1 MQLSKI
7 CLTSYRVEGPDAAKK
22 AAAYDVEIE
31 VDDPKKEAMRDFMMS
46 PQSQS
51 VSSLH
56 IKYFMYVYYV
66 DHQGTLYYY
75 SITYCSL
82 IGFFSS

>member
-1 MQLSKI
+1 
-7 CLTSYRVEGPDAAKK
+7 
-22 AAAYDVEIE
+22 
-31 VDDPKKEAMRDFMMS
+31 MRDFMMS

>member
-1 MQLSKI
+1 MSLSKI

-51 VSSLH
+51 VRFLH
-56 IKYFMYVYYV
+56 MKLLFILYVI
-66 DHQGTLYYY
+66 L
-75 SITYCSL
+75 ITKIYQTFIILSQTVL
-82 IGFFSS
+82 

>member
-1 MQLSKI
+1 MSNI
-7 CLTSYRVEGPDAAKK
+7 TSYRVEGPDAAKK

-51 VSSLH
+51 VRFLH
-56 IKYFMYVYYV
+56 MKLLFIVYIIQISKIY
-66 DHQGTLYYY
+66 HFFIYY
-75 SITYCSL
+75 SFKYCSL
-82 IGFFSS
+82 ILVSPF

>member
-1 MQLSKI
+1 MSLYKI
-7 CLTSYRVEGPDAAKK
+7 VKLSYRVEGPDAAKK

-51 VSSLH
+51 VRFLH
-56 IKYFMYVYYV
+56 MKLLSIVYIIQISKINHFLFTIHSNTV
-66 DHQGTLYYY
+66 L
-75 SITYCSL
+75 
-82 IGFFSS
+82 